1 MLKIKKTSLIIIT
14 FIFSLIVMTGF
25 SKVYAAKANL
35 TVPSS
40 YSINVGKTKKISA
53 KINGKKISYSKNK
66 SKFTFKSSKK
76 SVATVSAN
84 GLITAKKAGTAKITV
99 KLKSNKKVSK
109 KITVTV
115 NGGSKGLDLDGT
127 NVNYIVGSSGKIR
140 TLYNGKK
147 LGYGTPKYTTSNKTV
162 ATVSN
167 GTITAKKKGTAK
179 ITVKYK
185 GKKKKITVN
194 VYGKGTN
201 NFYISK
207 SSLPIN
213 GAALNYSTYNSKSRD
228 TYVFRGY
235 MEYFE
240 KVGGGTLNITSGTFN
255 LSGTIYVPSNVTIN
269 FGNGVVVNKTSN
281 TGTSKL
287 SSSGSMFMCV
297 KPSCS
302 QKNGVYGGHNG
313 EKNISFIG
321 NGNVTINM
329 QDTPSEK
336 SGMAIVMGHNKNMNV
351 SGITF
356 TNMKHGHFIEM
367 DAADGVNITN
377 CVFMNQVQS
386 DEGSRDEC
394 INLDTP
400 DPVTNGFNHGWS
412 KKDCTPNENVSINS
426 CRFNNVQVAVG
437 THRYS
442 KNKYHT
448 NITINN
454 CNIENCRFYAIDARN
469 WQNLNIT
476 NNNINGVGESTS
488 GAHYSNTYYQKTRGI
503 FIGGCS
509 GFNIRGNSIKNVYF
523 PIFACPVYNTNYPI
537 SYNTGLDSETCNS
550 IATNNTFSDY
560 EEGTIFRVYSN
571 IITSGSSGFS
581 VEPGSYANYPS
592 IS

>member
-1 MLKIKKTSLIIIT
+1 MLKNKKIYLFIFT
-14 FIFSLIVMTGF
+14 FIFSLLIMMGV
-25 SKVYAAKANL
+25 SEVYAANTNL
-35 TVPSS
+35 TVPAS

-53 KINGKKISYSKNK
+53 KINGKKVSYSKNK

-76 SVATVSAN
+76 SVATVSSK
-84 GLITAKKAGTAKITV
+84 GLITAKKAGTTYITV

-115 NGGSKGLDLDGT
+115 KGGSSGLDLDGSD
-127 NVNYIVGSSGKIR
+127 VNYIVGSTGKIR
-140 TLYNGKK
+140 TVYNGKK
-147 LGYGTPKYTTSNKTV
+147 LGYGTPKYKTSNKKV

-185 GKKKKITVN
+185 GKSKKITVN
-194 VYGKGTN
+194 VYSKGTN

-207 SSLPIN
+207 NSLPIN

-228 TYVFRGY
+228 TYVFRSY

-240 KVGGGTLNITSGTFN
+240 KVGGGTLNITSGIFN
-255 LSGTIYVPSNVTIN
+255 LSGAIYVPSNVTIN
-269 FGNGVVVNKTSN
+269 FSNGVVINKTSN

-287 SSSGSMFMCV
+287 SSAGSMFMCV
-297 KPSCS
+297 KPSNS
-302 QKNGVYGGHNG
+302 QKNSMYGGYDG

-329 QDTPSEK
+329 EDTPSEK
-336 SGMAIVMGHNKNMNV
+336 SGMAIVMGHNKNINI

-356 TNMKHGHFIEM
+356 TNMKHGHFLEM
-367 DAADGVNITN
+367 DASDGVNITN
-377 CVFMNQVQS
+377 CVFKNQVQT

-412 KKDCTPNENVSINS
+412 KKDCTPNQNVTIKS
-426 CRFNNVQVAVG
+426 CEFNNIQVGIG

-448 NITINN
+448 NITIDN
-454 CNIENCRFYAIDARN
+454 CNIENSRFYAIDARN

-488 GAHYSNTYYQKTRGI
+488 GVHYSNTYYQKTRAI
-503 FIGGCS
+503 FMGGCS
-509 GFNIRGNSIKNVYF
+509 EFNIKGNTIKNVYF

-537 SYNTGLDSETCNS
+537 SYNTGLDSATCNN
-550 IATNNTFSDY
+550 IATQNTFSDY
-560 EEGTIFRVYSN
+560 EEGTIFRVYTN

-581 VEPGSYANYPS
+581 VEPGSYANYPT
-592 IS
+592 I